1 MNTNDHNPA
10 QNSTENAN
18 QEHQEKL
25 NRDLDSF
32 VVKLIKPVGIVGI
45 IIGLAILIAFWV
57 WVIHWLYKIW

>member
-1 MNTNDHNPA
+1 MNTKDNNPER
-10 QNSTENAN
+10 NSTENAYE
-18 QEHQEKL
+18 EHQAKL

-32 VVKLIKPVGIVGI
+32 VVKLIKPVGITGI